1 MSKAAV
7 PALMVSLLALSGCT
21 DHGAEPIAPPP
32 DDPAAVVSYAHD
44 IQPIWDAECTLC
56 HAAFGSGTLDL
67 TAGASYAMLVG
78 TAAWGYAGTRV
89 VPGDP
94 HVSVLFLKLVGDPST
109 GSLMPFGAAPL
120 PTAQLLLVHDWIEQ
134 GAADN

>member
-1 MSKAAV
+1 MRRRPITILA
-7 PALMVSLLALSGCT
+7 SLLALAGCT
-21 DHGAEPIAPPP
+21 DHGAEPLPLPP
-32 DDPAAVVSYAHD
+32 DDPVTIVSYARD
-44 IQPIWDAECTLC
+44 IQPIWDDNCLLC
-56 HAAFGSGTLDL
+56 HNAIGSGSLDL

-78 TAAWGYAGTRV
+78 TAAHGYAGTRV

-109 GSLMPFGAAPL
+109 GSMMPFGAAPL
-120 PTAQLLLVHDWIEQ
+120 PTAQLLLIHNWIEQ